1 MKICVFGAGAIG
13 GHLAARLAKGG
24 AETSLIARGPVLA
37 AIQANG
43 LRVRTQEEEIHVRPR
58 AAATAAELGPQDAVI
73 ITTKQTALPSVA
85 AAIGPLLGPETSV
98 SFVMNG
104 IPWWYFDHEGGPRQG
119 HRLPMVDAGDACRN
133 AIGVG
138 RTIGGV
144 VWSACTIVEPGVV
157 QVATAQNRL
166 ILGEPDN
173 RVSPRAQAVAAAFK
187 AGGLGCRV
195 SDNIR
200 LELWLKLIGN
210 LANGPLCTASRQNI
224 KAMLSDP
231 VLRQAS
237 LACMAEGIAIGR
249 ALGLTIDMDPEERL
263 AASGSTTHR
272 PSILQDLDAERPM
285 EIKSLFDMPLEM
297 ARELGV
303 PTPTLDLCVALVRQQ
318 AAHLGIA
325 T

>member
-24 AETSLIARGPVLA
+24 AETSLIARGPQLA

-43 LRVRTQEEEIHVRPR
+43 LRVTTPEETIHVHPR

-85 AAIGPLLGPETSV
+85 AAIGPLLGPDTSV
-98 SFVMNG
+98 TFVMNG
-104 IPWWYFDHEGGPRQG
+104 IPWWYFDHEGGPQQG
-119 HRLPMVDAGDACRN
+119 KRLPLVDASDTVRDLVG
-133 AIGVG
+133 IG

-144 VWSACTIVEPGVV
+144 IWSACTITEPGVV
-157 QVATAQNRL
+157 QVATQSNRL

-173 RVSPRAQAVAAAFK
+173 SRSARAQAVADAFK

-195 SDNIR
+195 STEIR

-210 LANGPLCTASRQNI
+210 LANGPLCIAARQNI

-249 ALGLTIDMDPEERL
+249 ALGLDIQMDPEERL
-263 AASGSTTHR
+263 AASGSTAHR
-272 PSILQDLDAERPM
+272 PSMLQDLDARRPM

-297 ARELGV
+297 ARDLGV

-318 AAHLGIA
+318 ALNEGIA

>member
-24 AETSLIARGPVLA
+24 ADTSLIARGPQLA
-37 AIQANG
+37 AIQAHG
-43 LRVRTQEEEIHVRPR
+43 LRVTTPEETIHVHPR

-73 ITTKQTALPSVA
+73 VTTKQTALPSVA
-85 AAIGPLLGPETSV
+85 AAIGPLLGPDTSV

-104 IPWWYFDHEGGPRQG
+104 VPWWYFDHEGGPQQG
-119 HRLPMVDAGDACRN
+119 KRLPLVDPGETVRGAV
-133 AIGVG
+133 GVE
-138 RTIGGV
+138 RTLGGV
-144 VWSACTIVEPGVV
+144 IWSACTIIEPGVI
-157 QVATAQNRL
+157 QVATKGDRL

-173 RVSPRAQAVAAAFK
+173 SVSSRARAVAEAFK
-187 AGGLGCRV
+187 AGGLGCRA

-231 VLRQAS
+231 VLRAAS
-237 LACMAEGIAIGR
+237 LRCMAEGIAIGR

-263 AASGSTTHR
+263 ARSGGTTHR
-272 PSILQDLDAERPM
+272 PSILQDLDAGRPM
-285 EIKSLFDMPLEM
+285 EIKSLFDVPLEM

-318 AAHLGIA
+318 ALHAGIA

>member
-24 AETSLIARGPVLA
+24 AETSLIARGPQLA

-43 LRVRTQEEEIHVRPR
+43 LRVLAADGDIHVQPH
-58 AAATAAELGPQDAVI
+58 AAATAAELGPQDAVV

-85 AAIGPLLGPETSV
+85 ASIGPLLRPDTTV
-98 SFVMNG
+98 AFVMNG

-119 HRLPMVDAGDACRN
+119 QRLPLVDPADVVRN
-133 AIGVG
+133 AVG
-138 RTIGGV
+138 IERTLGGV
-144 VWSACTIVEPGVV
+144 IWSACTVIEPGVI
-157 QVATAQNRL
+157 QVATASNRL

-173 RVSPRAQAVAAAFK
+173 SVSPRAQALAAAFK
-187 AGGLGCRV
+187 AGGLGCRA

-210 LANGPLCTASRQNI
+210 LANGPLCTAARQNI

-231 VLRQAS
+231 VLRRAS
-237 LACMAEGIAIGR
+237 LACMAEGIATGR
-249 ALGLTIDMDPEERL
+249 ALGLDIQMDPEERL
-263 AASGSTTHR
+263 AASGSTAHR
-272 PSILQDLDAERPM
+272 PSILQDLDAGRPM
-285 EIKSLFDMPLEM
+285 EIASLFDMPLQM

-318 AAHLGIA
+318 ALNEGIA
-325 T
+325 F